1 MLAIELLTAA
11 RALDLRAPLSP
22 APATAAVV
30 AGLRSSVAGPGP
42 DRYLGPEIAAAVEYV
57 ASGAAVRAAESVIG
71 PLE

>member
-11 RALDLRAPLSP
+11 RALDLRAPLAP

-30 AGLRSSVAGPGP
+30 AGLRATGPRGP
-42 DRYLGPEIAAAVEYV
+42 AATASWPGDRGGRRLRPLG
-57 ASGAAVRAAESVIG
+57 GAVRAAETVTG